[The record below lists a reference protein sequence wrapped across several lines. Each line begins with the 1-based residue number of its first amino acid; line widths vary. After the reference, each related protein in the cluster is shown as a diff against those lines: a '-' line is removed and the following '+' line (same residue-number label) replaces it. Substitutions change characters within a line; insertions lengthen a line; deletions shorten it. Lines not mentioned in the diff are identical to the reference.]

1 MTHAV
6 LALRCRK
13 LRLSP
18 LRNGLTKIQHGQMNI
33 DVVRAGAILVCPVKV
48 KGADVYMGNMHAGQG
63 DGEIA
68 GHIMSV
74 AGGLTV

>member
-1 MTHAV
+1 
-6 LALRCRK
+6 
-13 LRLSP
+13 
-18 LRNGLTKIQHGQMNI
+18 MNI